1 MLSRDGFSREL
12 PCKWLVPFLGDD
24 ADEVSVNNIK
34 DLHSLLKFLHITG
47 GIEQSELFNAV
58 IARPLSYGDPSGEV
72 LLQSLMTDLCLRRK
86 KDMKFVDL
94 KLPAKTEYIHRITF
108 WPDEKKK
115 YEALL

>member
-1 MLSRDGFSREL
+1 M
-12 PCKWLVPFLGDD
+12 
-24 ADEVSVNNIK
+24 NNIQ

-47 GIEQSELFNAV
+47 GVEQSEIFNTV
-58 IARPLSYGDPSGEV
+58 ITRPLAIGDSRAEA
-72 LLQSLMTDLCLRRK
+72 LLQSLMKDLCLRRR

-108 WPDEKKK
+108 WPGEKKK